1 MSGPETVLP
10 ASVRPYIVVII
21 LAVIAL
27 ICKFVLDWLLKDDD
41 PAICSGQPVT
51 MTLLVTSL
59 AEDKGLV
66 KIIGLAIAN
75 GFAALAG
82 GVLLPAEAGVLRDLH
97 RNRNHGHRPRKRD
110 SSEPSCST
118 ALRI

>member
-1 MSGPETVLP
+1 MKANLPFLSQDTIFDNEWTRNSLP

-27 ICKFVLDWLLKDDD
+27 ICKFVLDWYLNTRSGYLLRAAGDND
-41 PAICSGQPVT
+41 A
-51 MTLLVTSL
+51 LVTSL
-59 AEDKGLV
+59 AEDKGRV

-82 GVLLPAEAGVLRDLH
+82 GVFARSRHSSTSP
-97 RNRNHGHRPRKRD
+97 
-110 SSEPSCST
+110 SEPEPWSS
-118 ALRI
+118 ASQA